1 MRTQHKLFLI
11 LFLSFFII
19 VITILFVFHFQRDQK
34 RMLSESYA
42 VQLEKNI
49 NDLLVL
55 NSGTLHQVANDYTF
69 WDEMVNFLHT
79 HDKKWANENIHT
91 MMVNFKVDAV
101 WVFDS
106 ARNNFYSEQ
115 YENIPLNLNFSDS
128 TLMFNYLHFN
138 RFIKT
143 HVAMDSL
150 VVEIIGATIHPTND
164 PERIT
169 EPRGYFLLAKV
180 WNSNYFHLLE
190 NITQGELT
198 FVKNK
203 PFKPLE
209 LKKDYVMAYSP
220 VTDWNNRNVGF
231 IQVEKKL
238 EVLGD
243 YERISQKM
251 LFLIIISAV
260 LTLGAFAYFSSLW
273 VNKPLRLIE
282 EILVTTDYK
291 KVRQLKTFSREFRQI
306 SRLIFK
312 FFKNNKDLK
321 VAIEKSQKANKLKT
335 AFLTNMSH
343 EIRTPMNG
351 IIGFSEQLINSDEH
365 SKLRDKYITYIRQSC
380 NDLLHIIDDILD
392 ISMIEANEV
401 VKRHEFFFI
410 KDFFGELSKSFKQKM
425 LMNKSNLTLHFIE
438 TPDTILRFNTD
449 KKLLHKILSHLLDN
463 ALKFTEKGHV
473 EVGYYLKDGSDLIF
487 YVKDTG
493 IGIEPSKL
501 DIIFD
506 NFRQGDETI
515 TRNFGGN
522 GLGLPICKG
531 LVTLLGGEIWVKSEF
546 MAGSTF
552 FFSIPYRSE

>member
-1 MRTQHKLFLI
+1 MRTQFKLFLI

-19 VITILFVFHFQRDQK
+19 VITILFIFHFQKDQK

-49 NDLLVL
+49 SDLMVL

-69 WDEMVNFLHT
+69 WDEMVDFVGT

-101 WVFDS
+101 WVLDS
-106 ARNNFYSEQ
+106 ARNNFYTEK
-115 YENIPLNLNFSDS
+115 YENLPLDVNFSDS
-128 TLMFNYLHFN
+128 TFMLNYLHSN
-138 RFIKT
+138 RFVKT
-143 HVAMDSL
+143 HIIADSL
-150 VVEIIGATIHPTND
+150 VVQVVGATIHPTND

-169 EPRGYFLLAKV
+169 SPHGYFLLAKV
-180 WNSNYFHLLE
+180 WSASYFHQLE
-190 NITQGELT
+190 NITQTTLG
-198 FVKNK
+198 FKK
-203 PFKPLE
+203 DKPLE
-209 LKKDYVMAYSP
+209 LSELSNGIITAYSP
-220 VTDWNNRNVGF
+220 VVDWNNHNVGF
-231 IQVEKKL
+231 IRVEKKL
-238 EVLGD
+238 NVLGD
-243 YERISQKM
+243 YEKTSNKI
-251 LFLIIISAV
+251 LFLIIISAI
-260 LTLGAFAYFSSLW
+260 LTLGIFAYFSALW

-282 EILVTTDYK
+282 EILITPDTK
-291 KVRQLKTFSREFRQI
+291 KLRQLKTYSREFRQI
-306 SRLIFK
+306 SRLIFN
-312 FFKNNKDLK
+312 FFKNNKELK
-321 VAIEKSQKANKLKT
+321 IAIEKSKRANKLKT

-365 SKLRDKYITYIRQSC
+365 DKVRDKYITYIRQSC

-392 ISMIEANEV
+392 ISMIEANEMV
-401 VKRHEFFFI
+401 ARIENFYIRDLFR
-410 KDFFGELSKSFKQKM
+410 ELNERYKLVMTANFP
-425 LMNKSNLTLHFIE
+425 NLTLHFIE
-438 TPDTILRFNTD
+438 SDDTVLKVNTD
-449 KKLLHKILSHLLDN
+449 KKLLHKILSHLVDN

-473 EVGYYLKDGSDLIF
+473 EVGCYLKDRSDLVF

-493 IGIEPSKL
+493 IGIEASKL

-506 NFRQGDETI
+506 NFRQGDDTI

-531 LVTLLGGEIWVKSEF
+531 LVMLLRGEIWVKSEF

-552 FFSIPYRSE
+552 FFSIPYRPE